1 MVMTMTIK
9 TISLAG
15 EPGRPYLW
23 HELRKGLLEQIE
35 PGSFDVIRIGFSDMS
50 AQLSELDR
58 QIDVVLCNEL
68 LNNIDE
74 EDKPY

>member
-1 MVMTMTIK
+1 MTIK
-9 TISLAG
+9 NISLAG

-23 HELRKGLLEQIE
+23 HQVRKALLERIE
-35 PGSFDVIRIGFSDMS
+35 PGGFTAFRAEFSNMTGKL
-50 AQLSELDR
+50 AELDR

-74 EDKPY
+74 EDIPY

>member
-1 MVMTMTIK
+1 MTIK

-23 HELRKGLLEQIE
+23 HQVRKGLLDQIE
-35 PGSFDVIRIGFSDMS
+35 PGSFDVIRTAFSKM
-50 AQLSELDR
+50 AMQLSELDR

-68 LNNIDE
+68 LTNTDE

>member
-1 MVMTMTIK
+1 MTIK

-23 HELRKGLLEQIE
+23 HQVRKALNEQIH
-35 PGSFDVIRIGFSDMS
+35 PGGFATIRTAFSKM
-50 AQLSELDR
+50 AVQLSELDN
-58 QIDVVLCNEL
+58 QTEFGLYNEL

-74 EDKPY
+74 ENAPY